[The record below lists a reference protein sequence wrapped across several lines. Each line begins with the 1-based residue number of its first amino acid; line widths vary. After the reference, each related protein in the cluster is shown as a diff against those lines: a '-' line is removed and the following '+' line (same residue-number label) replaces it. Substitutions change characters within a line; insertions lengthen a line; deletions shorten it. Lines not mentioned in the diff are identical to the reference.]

1 MSANRSN
8 LLSAMT
14 ASHGSPPQINPHNED
29 RWPWS
34 AAGHAGSRAKPADG
48 AVGDPRPHTPPG
60 AVVQGVTGM
69 ETCLLSLHLLHRPR
83 EHCPY
88 WISLVSLMSRLSQA
102 CTLGQ
107 SHRQAPW
114 TAGRAFIWLT
124 PH

>member
-29 RWPWS
+29 GWPWS
-34 AAGHAGSRAKPADG
+34 AAGHAGSGAKPADG
-48 AVGDPRPHTPPG
+48 AVDDPRPHTPPG

-69 ETCLLSLHLLHRPR
+69 ETCLLSLHLLPR
-83 EHCPY
+83 CGGHCLY
-88 WISLVSLMSRLSQA
+88 RISLVSLTSGLSQA
-102 CTLGQ
+102 RTLGKNYHQ
-107 SHRQAPW
+107 SPW
-114 TAGRAFIWLT
+114 PAGRAFIQLT